1 LLLLAN
7 YNLQYTVIVLQ
18 VDEGFLEAQRL
29 LLYFFFSRTRRRVA
43 RHCIKLEKE
52 YNAKE
57 WLQCL
62 SATTA
67 NQKISHHNRY
77 DNNYKDMPI
86 PARAKGRPTS
96 ATTKE

>member
-1 LLLLAN
+1 MYITLF
-7 YNLQYTVIVLQ
+7 
-18 VDEGFLEAQRL
+18 FLRI
-29 LLYFFFSRTRRRVA
+29 RRRAA

-77 DNNYKDMPI
+77 DNNYKDMPS

-96 ATTKE
+96 ATTREQPLHQNYPSQRTIRS